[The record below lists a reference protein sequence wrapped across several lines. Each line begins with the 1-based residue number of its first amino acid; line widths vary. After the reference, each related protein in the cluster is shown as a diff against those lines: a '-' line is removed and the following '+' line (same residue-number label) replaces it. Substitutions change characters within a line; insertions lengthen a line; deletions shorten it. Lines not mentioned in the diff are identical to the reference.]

1 MKKNHWIFKTKE
13 KKIFF
18 CPKLLLFNNNNLVN
32 ETKGYV
38 R

>member
-1 MKKNHWIFKTKE
+1 MKKNHWIFKTKD
-13 KKIFF
+13 KFFF